1 MPQFSESS
9 IVKQSPNILT
19 IGKRILEKT
28 LQEHIIRTN
37 MRAAINRYLAD
48 NGRNLD
54 IIRNPIFKSANNTL
68 DGLLKEQTR
77 TGPSRP
83 TKHKDIIENEDLK
96 KIYSYMSQSSSS
108 PIKLRQCVWY
118 YLAIHFVSRGLEFHH
133 QLKRDSFN
141 YQSDDDGTEYVTLG
155 HETQQKNFQ
164 GGPCIDEAPVDR
176 RMYATGANNCP
187 VAMLLKKLTQ
197 QQNTTSE

>member
-1 MPQFSESS
+1 MQIFLSVFPDWHVGVYGNPLDVATVSEENLAT
-9 IVKQSPNILT
+9 VLRKFYCEAKPKQSDHRKKNLGENLAGT
-19 IGKRILEKT
+19 YHKNTMK
-28 LQEHIIRTN
+28 N

-48 NGRNLD
+48 NGRNID

-77 TGPSRP
+77 TGLSRP

-141 YQSDDDGTEYVTLG
+141 Y
-155 HETQQKNFQ
+155 
-164 GGPCIDEAPVDR
+164 
-176 RMYATGANNCP
+176 
-187 VAMLLKKLTQ
+187 
-197 QQNTTSE
+197 